1 MMTYSEMYEIAR
13 SKLNPRRLNKHS
25 KISDAVAVIES
36 ASNKIYVGVSLVA
49 TCGVGYCAEQ
59 AALSQ
64 MLNDGETLVS
74 KILVLEKCGAILT
87 PCGRCI
93 ELLTQVDM
101 NNSEAQV
108 FVEHGDT
115 LRLKELFQYDWKA
128 TKDKYVKKVGHK

>member
-1 MMTYSEMYEIAR
+1 MTYAEMYEIAK
-13 SKLNPRRLNKHS
+13 SKLNPRKLNKHA
-25 KISDAVAVIES
+25 KICDAVAVIEA
-36 ASNKIYVGVSLVA
+36 ASGKVYVGVSLVA

-87 PCGRCI
+87 PCGRCV

-101 NNSEAQV
+101 NNCEALV
-108 FVEHGDT
+108 FTDDGGTVQ
-115 LRLKELFQYDWKA
+115 LKDLFPYDWKKVKA
-128 TKDKYVKKVGHK
+128 KYVN